1 MDFGFLEIC
10 YFCQTKEITIMD
22 DEEWIEAEMD
32 EYFHQQPEEEYIDPN
47 DYSYVDPRTGLTP
60 KQQAYLDYQ
69 QAWDDYEANWVGTPY
84 MDRTEDPPQW
94 EDFWREP
101 HQFVRPNYNYYQ
113 SSGYGRTNVKEERT
127 TSEKI
132 AIGISVFLIVV
143 SVIVVVVLNFL

>member
-1 MDFGFLEIC
+1 
-10 YFCQTKEITIMD
+10 MD

-32 EYFHQQPEEEYIDPN
+32 EYFHQQPEDEYIAPN

-101 HQFVRPNYNYYQ
+101 HQFVRTKQNYYQ
-113 SSGYGRTNVKEERT
+113 YDGYGGTSVKEERT
-127 TSEKI
+127 TGEKI
-132 AIGISVFLIVV
+132 AIGISAFLVMA
-143 SVIVVVVLNFL
+143 SVIVVIVLSFL

>member
-1 MDFGFLEIC
+1 
-10 YFCQTKEITIMD
+10 MD

-60 KQQAYLDYQ
+60 KQQAYLDYR

-94 EDFWREP
+94 EVFWREP
-101 HQFVRPNYNYYQ
+101 HQFVRPKQNYYQ
-113 SSGYGRTNVKEERT
+113 YGGYGGTSVKEERT
-127 TSEKI
+127 TGEKI
-132 AIGISVFLIVV
+132 AIGISAFLIATSIGVV
-143 SVIVVVVLNFL
+143 IALSFL

>member
-1 MDFGFLEIC
+1 
-10 YFCQTKEITIMD
+10 MD

-32 EYFHQQPEEEYIDPN
+32 EYFHQQTEEEYIDPS

-60 KQQAYLDYQ
+60 KQQAYLNYQ

-113 SSGYGRTNVKEERT
+113 CSCNGGTRVKEERT
-127 TSEKI
+127 TGEKI

-143 SVIVVVVLNFL
+143 SVIIVVVLDFL